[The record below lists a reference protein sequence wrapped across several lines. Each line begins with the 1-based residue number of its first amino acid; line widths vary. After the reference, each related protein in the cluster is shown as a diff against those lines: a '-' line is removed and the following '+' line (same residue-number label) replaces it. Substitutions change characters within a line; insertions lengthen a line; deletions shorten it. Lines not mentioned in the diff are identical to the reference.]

1 MLQATEKAMKKKGTT
16 KKNAKVPPC
25 SYCHEEGHGVQTCKY
40 MATADQILRE
50 LKQIELKL

>member
-16 KKNAKVPPC
+16 QKNAKVPPC